1 MAEPRL
7 RVAALRYDQSK
18 GPAPKL
24 VARGEGHVAERIL
37 ALARE
42 HGIPVHE
49 DRELV
54 DVLARLDLE
63 EDIPGEVYQVVAEIL
78 AFLYR
83 AHLVAGGRFE

>member
-1 MAEPRL
+1 MAGDRL
-7 RVAALRYDQSK
+7 RVAALRYDRETDR
-18 GPAPKL
+18 APRV

-42 HGIPVHE
+42 SGIPIHE

-54 DVLARLDLE
+54 HVLAQLDIDAE
-63 EDIPGEVYQVVAEIL
+63 IPLEVYQAVAEVL

-83 AHLVAGGRFE
+83 MNQARR